1 MPVAL
6 RSGAVDSADAVT
18 VKTERESDAANTTVN
33 QESFKRW
40 SKILEFID
48 NMTNFRIFRS
58 LDLVH
63 AADRIVSEAISCF
76 WAATWASPFRTPVT
90 LHFETRKF

>member
-1 MPVAL
+1 M
-6 RSGAVDSADAVT
+6 RGFADAVT
-18 VKTERESDAANTTVN
+18 VKTESGSDAANTTVN

-48 NMTNFRIFRS
+48 NLTNFRIFCS

-63 AADRIVSEAISCF
+63 AGRQSSVRGDKLFLGRHLGVTISD
-76 WAATWASPFRTPVT
+76 
-90 LHFETRKF
+90 TRHSSF